1 MSKIS
6 FTQTVS
12 IKELR
17 KIIPLIGG
25 ELTVVVQSEPGCGK
39 TSLLSMIAMDNGDKW
54 RSPRDGTSI
63 EGDKYDY
70 IYVDCPVKDM
80 SDIGMT
86 IPNHAT
92 QQLEYYVSSL
102 FDIHNG
108 KPKVI
113 MLDEFMKSPKLL
125 QIIFTR
131 LMLERMVGDVPLP
144 EDVVNKR
151 KSIVIA
157 TSNNASDGVGDT
169 MLSHAGNRVCILQ
182 MAKPTPNEWLEWA
195 GQEVTIGDKVRVRVS
210 RVVRAFVAMFPR
222 SLASYKEGDAQKD
235 NPYIFHPNK
244 SALSFVSPRS
254 LEKCDVIVRNR
265 DALGEHATQ
274 AALAGTIG
282 HSAAGDMAAFLAL
295 EKSLTGVMDII
306 KAPSTIEMPKDISA
320 QLMIMFQ
327 AVDVLETQDQLSK
340 FMEFVER
347 IPSSEIQGVFFTM
360 MMRTSKSVKLARN
373 NLKIAEWAKN
383 NHDLF

>member
-1 MSKIS
+1 
-6 FTQTVS
+6 
-12 IKELR
+12 
-17 KIIPLIGG
+17 
-25 ELTVVVQSEPGCGK
+25 
-39 TSLLSMIAMDNGDKW
+39 
-54 RSPRDGTSI
+54 
-63 EGDKYDY
+63 
-70 IYVDCPVKDM
+70 
-80 SDIGMT
+80 
-86 IPNHAT
+86 
-92 QQLEYYVSSL
+92 
-102 FDIHNG
+102 
-108 KPKVI
+108 
-113 MLDEFMKSPKLL
+113 MLDEFMKAPKLL

-144 EDVVNKR
+144 EDLKNKR

-195 GQEVTIGDKVRVRVS
+195 TENGIS

-235 NPYIFHPNK
+235 NPYIFQPNK
-244 SALSFVSPRS
+244 GALSFVSPRS
-254 LEKCDVIVRNR
+254 LAKCDVIVRYR
-265 DALGEHATQ
+265 DVIGEHATQ
-274 AALAGTIG
+274 VALAGTIG

-360 MMRTSKSVKLARN
+360 MMRTTKSVKLARN

>member
-1 MSKIS
+1 MSKVN
-6 FTQTVS
+6 FTQTVT

-63 EGDKYDY
+63 AGDKYDY

-92 QQLEYYVSSL
+92 KQLEYYVSSL

-125 QIIFTR
+125 QVIFTR

-157 TSNNASDGVGDT
+157 TSNNASDGVGDS
-169 MLSHAGNRVCILQ
+169 MLAHAGNRVCLVR
-182 MAKPTPNEWLEWA
+182 MAKPNPNEWLEWA
-195 GQEVTIGDKVRVRVS
+195 TEYGIS
-210 RVVRAFVAMFPR
+210 RVIRAWVAMFPR
-222 SLASYKEGDAQKD
+222 SLASYTEGEAQKD

-244 SALSFVSPRS
+244 GALSFVSPRS
-254 LEKCDVIVRNR
+254 LAKCDVIVRNR
-265 DALGEHATQ
+265 DAIGEYATQ
-274 AALAGTIG
+274 VALAGTIG

-295 EKSLTGVMDII
+295 EKSLTDVADIV
-306 KAPSTIEMPKDISA
+306 KAPSTIAMPKDISA

-347 IPSSEIQGVFFTM
+347 IPSNEIQGVFFTM
-360 MMRTSKSVKLARN
+360 MMRTAKSVKLARN

-383 NHDLF
+383 NHELF